1 MQTVLAAYLI
11 ELALKRANPLS
22 TDELSLRDALSDLLN
37 QSAKELGKSVQF
49 VGEAKVIAQGT
60 RPDYIIARGDLPIGY
75 IEAEKYGADLAN
87 LKGHAKKQNDAFIA
101 DLDNFLLTNH
111 LDNRL

>member
-1 MQTVLAAYLI
+1 MQTVLANYLT

-37 QSAKELGKSVQF
+37 QSAKELGKTVQF

-60 RPDYIIARGDLPIGY
+60 RPDYIISRGDLPIGY
-75 IEAEKYGADLAN
+75 IEAEKYGADLDN
-87 LKGHAKKQNDAFIA
+87 LKGHALKQNSAFIA

-111 LDNRL
+111 LVNRL